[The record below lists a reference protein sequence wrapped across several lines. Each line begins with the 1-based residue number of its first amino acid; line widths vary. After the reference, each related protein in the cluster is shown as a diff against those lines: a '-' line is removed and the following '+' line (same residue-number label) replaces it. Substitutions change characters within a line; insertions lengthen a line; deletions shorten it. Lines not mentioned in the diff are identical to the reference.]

1 MQQCY
6 LDLLSHCEV
15 MPGLSRQAIGLRGLS
30 LSNDQKFFVQEE
42 KFVFSSS
49 FFFILLFR
57 MQSNGQARII
67 FADCLL
73 SRCIAIYWI
82 PMRSYLTRLQD
93 RSGKP
98 KSLTMAP
105 TIYPRLPSA
114 MKRIRTKQRFGFH
127 VKANKHAPLSGP

>member
-1 MQQCY
+1 MRQCY
-6 LDLLSHCEV
+6 LDLLSHCGV
-15 MPGLSRQAIGLRGLS
+15 MPRLSRQAIGLRGLS
-30 LSNDQKFFVQEE
+30 LSNDQKSFVQEE
-42 KFVFSSS
+42 KFVFPPHS
-49 FFFILLFR
+49 FSLLFR

-73 SRCIAIYWI
+73 SRCIVIYWI

-93 RSGKP
+93 RNGKP